1 MDMKYI
7 HMFEEHQIYC
17 SVAVAVADVVIVVV
31 VVVVVVVSNSKKS
44 CQRFVVYYI
53 YKWTRPY

>member
-1 MDMKYI
+1 
-7 HMFEEHQIYC
+7 MFAEHQIYC
-17 SVAVAVADVVIVVV
+17 SVFVVVVAV